1 LERNP
6 GRHDGVLGILRL
18 AGELETHRFTEAFVL
33 HGSGR
38 YALACRLAGIPRR
51 FGYGR
56 GWHGWLLD
64 GGATLARDEH
74 HGHPIAMADRLLER
88 LGLERPGLEPPLAIS
103 TAAREAVAR
112 RFGTLPRPWAALGI
126 GCSEPDRRW
135 SEARFAA
142 LAVGLNPVFPTIF
155 LLGGKAERAVAT
167 AIATDRGCLAVLGE
181 PIDEVAALL
190 SDCGLFVGN
199 DTGVYNLAAAVH
211 TPAIGLF
218 NGRYPP
224 LAYSPFLSA
233 ITPAVPGSGM
243 AGIGVGQVLAY
254 VHSLGSA

>member
-1 LERNP
+1 MGSWGSYAWPTSSRRIASP
-6 GRHDGVLGILRL
+6 
-18 AGELETHRFTEAFVL
+18 AFVL

-38 YALACRLAGIPRR
+38 YAFACRLAGIPRR

-56 GWHGWLLD
+56 GWQGWWLD

-74 HGHPIAMADRLLER
+74 HRHPIAMAIACSNAWDWNNPVSSHRSR
-88 LGLERPGLEPPLAIS
+88 FPVPPA
-103 TAAREAVAR
+103 
-112 RFGTLPRPWAALGI
+112 RPWPAVSGPSKTLG
-126 GCSEPDRRW
+126 GLGDRVQRADRRW
-135 SEARFAA
+135 SETRFAT
-142 LAVGLNPVFPTIF
+142 LSLEIKPVFPTIF
-155 LLGGKAERAVAT
+155 LLGGEAEREVAT
-167 AIATDRGCLAVLGE
+167 AIATHHPDEGCLAVIGE

-243 AGIGVGQVLAY
+243 AGIGVDQVLAY
-254 VHSLGSA
+254 VRSLGSA

>member
-1 LERNP
+1 MAARRSRGMSTMATRSPWPIACSNAWGWNDPVSSHRSRFPVPPARPWPAVSGPSQDP
-6 GRHDGVLGILRL
+6 GRPW
-18 AGELETHRFTEAFVL
+18 
-33 HGSGR
+33 GSGAASR
-38 YALACRLAGIPRR
+38 IGAG
-51 FGYGR
+51 
-56 GWHGWLLD
+56 
-64 GGATLARDEH
+64 
-74 HGHPIAMADRLLER
+74 
-88 LGLERPGLEPPLAIS
+88 
-103 TAAREAVAR
+103 
-112 RFGTLPRPWAALGI
+112 
-126 GCSEPDRRW
+126 

-142 LAVGLNPVFPTIF
+142 LSLELKPVFPTIF
-155 LLGGKAERAVAT
+155 LLGGEAERDVAT
-167 AIATDRGCLAVLGE
+167 AIATQHPDGGCLAVIGE

-243 AGIGVGQVLAY
+243 AGIGVDQVLAY